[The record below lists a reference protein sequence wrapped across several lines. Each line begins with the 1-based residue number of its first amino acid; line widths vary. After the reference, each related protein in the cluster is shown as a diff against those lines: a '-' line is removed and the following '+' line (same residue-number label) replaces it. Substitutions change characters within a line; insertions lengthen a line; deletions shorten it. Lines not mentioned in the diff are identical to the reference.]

1 MKQFNQSLPA
11 FVLLTILS
19 LTAFGCATR
28 GGAQYATRGSGPAS
42 DVASLLNGTYRLQE
56 GNSDLR
62 LDISSTSGV
71 GSSFSLLATASGR
84 LDGRSVSEQSTIR
97 LETEGPDVMM
107 TIIPRFGEPVTQL
120 SPDAEQISQGE
131 IQSACTLFLTPYD
144 EGWAGRPP
152 GTGTCAR
159 AIAGATGQWQ
169 VEILPKTIRFSD
181 PKTQRTL
188 VFQEV
193 EGRQGR

>member
-1 MKQFNQSLPA
+1 MKQSRHPIV
-11 FVLLTILS
+11 FVLLAGLI
-19 LTAFGCATR
+19 LTAAGCAAR
-28 GGAQYATRGSGPAS
+28 GGAKYATTGSGPAS

-97 LETEGPDVMM
+97 LQTEGPDVMM
-107 TIIPRFGEPVTQL
+107 TIIPRFGEPVSQL
-120 SPDAEQISQGE
+120 SPDVEDPSPRE
-131 IQSACTLFLTPYD
+131 IQGACTLYLTPQD

-152 GTGTCAR
+152 GTGTCVQ

-169 VEILPKTIRFSD
+169 VDIQPGTIRFSD
-181 PKTQRTL
+181 PRTQRTL

-193 EGRQGR
+193 EGRRGR